1 MVARRMAE
9 ERLFAVITSNSSH
22 SVQKSCC
29 VIATSSSTMRT
40 LGFVIIFLFPVT
52 DQNRA
57 VCALNLH
64 LRSIPFRRMPGIR
77 ELHTRFYRNNRASR
91 GAHGRTRISRRK
103 RGGIRFD
110 ATQSVH
116 RSGQGEGRCVNNC
129 EQAPSGKAKGK
140 RQKAKVK
147 TERQRDSHQP
157 LTTKDSAAL

>member
-52 DQNRA
+52 NQNRA
-57 VCALNLH
+57 VGALNLH

-77 ELHTRFYRNNRASR
+77 ELHTRFYRNARAN
-91 GAHGRTRISRRK
+91 
-103 RGGIRFD
+103 RGGRGFPVEN
-110 ATQSVH
+110 AVASV
-116 RSGQGEGRCVNNC
+116 STGRGCAQEWTGRGPMC
-129 EQAPSGKAKGK
+129 EQ
-140 RQKAKVK
+140 
-147 TERQRDSHQP
+147 
-157 LTTKDSAAL
+157 L